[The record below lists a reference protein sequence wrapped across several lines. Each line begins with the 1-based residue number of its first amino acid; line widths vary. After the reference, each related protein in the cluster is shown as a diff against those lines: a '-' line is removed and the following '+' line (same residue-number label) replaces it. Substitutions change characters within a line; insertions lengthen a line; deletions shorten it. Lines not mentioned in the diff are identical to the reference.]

1 MIREMV
7 PSMKRF
13 FPIVMVLAVLAGC
26 QDRQFT
32 LLGYRF
38 GSQFDPCIKSVA
50 VPIFRNV
57 SDQTTPYRNLEADLT
72 QAVVR
77 EINTRP
83 GMRIVSD
90 PDAADSVLTGTIV
103 AVNKLLLN
111 RNQQNQWRDGEV
123 IISANVIW
131 KAKDGR
137 ILSNRRQPTPALPEV
152 PTFDP
157 SLPPPVVVPVEENAV
172 PVAVI
177 ANGRLIP
184 ELGESNATAQQIAIK
199 QLARQIVNMME
210 EPW

>member
-1 MIREMV
+1 MV
-7 PSMKRF
+7 NPMNRIG
-13 FPIVMVLAVLAGC
+13 PIILVLAFLAGC
-26 QDRQFT
+26 QDRQYT

-38 GSQFDPCIKSVA
+38 GSQFDPCVKSVA

-72 QAVVR
+72 QAIVR

-83 GMRIVSD
+83 GLRVVSD
-90 PDAADSVLTGTIV
+90 PDAADSVLTGTV
-103 AVNKLLLN
+103 VSVNKLLLN

-137 ILSNRRQPTPALPEV
+137 ILSNRRQPV
-152 PTFDP
+152 PTLPDVPAFDP
-157 SLPPPVVVPVEENAV
+157 SLPPPVIVPVEEQAV

-199 QLARQIVNMME
+199 QLARQIVNLME

>member
-1 MIREMV
+1 
-7 PSMKRF
+7 MKRVG
-13 FPIVMVLAVLAGC
+13 PIVIVLAILAGC
-26 QDRQFT
+26 QDRQYT

-38 GSQFDPCIKSVA
+38 GSQFDPCVKSVA

-57 SDQTTPYRNLEADLT
+57 SDQTSPYRNLEADLT

-103 AVNKLLLN
+103 GVNKLLLN

-123 IISANVIW
+123 IISATVVW

-137 ILSNRRQPTPALPEV
+137 ILSNRRRPDATLPDVPA
-152 PTFDP
+152 FDP
-157 SLPPPVVVPVEENAV
+157 SLPPPIIVPVEEQAV
-172 PVAVI
+172 PVTVI

-199 QLARQIVNMME
+199 QLARQIVNLME

>member
-1 MIREMV
+1 MV
-7 PSMKRF
+7 SIMNRVGLMAF
-13 FPIVMVLAVLAGC
+13 ACAILTGC

-32 LLGYRF
+32 ALGYRF
-38 GSQFDPCIKSVA
+38 GSQFDPCVKSVA

-90 PDAADSVLTGTIV
+90 PDAADSVLTGTVISV
-103 AVNKLLLN
+103 HKLLLN

-123 IISANVIW
+123 IISASVVW

-137 ILSNRRQPTPALPEV
+137 ILSNRRRPDSTLPDVPA
-152 PTFDP
+152 FDP
-157 SLPPPVVVPVEENAV
+157 SLPPPVIIPVEEQAV

-199 QLARQIVNMME
+199 QLARQIVNLME

>member
-1 MIREMV
+1 
-7 PSMKRF
+7 MKRVG
-13 FPIVMVLAVLAGC
+13 PIVIVLAILAGC
-26 QDRQFT
+26 QDRQYT

-38 GSQFDPCIKSVA
+38 GSQFDPCVKSVA

-57 SDQTTPYRNLEADLT
+57 SDQTSPYRNLEADLT

-103 AVNKLLLN
+103 GVNKLLLN

-123 IISANVIW
+123 IISASVVW

-137 ILSNRRQPTPALPEV
+137 ILSNRRRPDAILPDVPA
-152 PTFDP
+152 FDP
-157 SLPPPVVVPVEENAV
+157 SLPPPIVVPVEEQAI

-199 QLARQIVNMME
+199 QLARQIVNLME